1 MNVKDRR
8 RAVRQRAGMAES
20 FPHRG
25 RYTVALIGAIII
37 GGAFENPAG
46 WCVVVAAS
54 AGLMVL
60 ALTMPKGW

>member
-1 MNVKDRR
+1 
-8 RAVRQRAGMAES
+8 MAES